1 MFSLF
6 KKSIKTGKKTTKYP
20 YEQEDTPAAFLG
32 RIVINLQTCSLCGQ
46 CATICPTKAIK
57 KEDGKLII
65 EYNKC
70 LFCGV
75 CQRHCPEHSIS
86 HTMDFELAVREKE
99 KLTVAVNEINEDLD
113 VLKGKLAGKTE
124 NILRRSLHIRH
135 VDSGS
140 CNGCDFEIN
149 ALTNP
154 VYDIQRL
161 GIDFVASPR
170 HADLLLVTGSVTE
183 HLETALKK
191 TFTATPDP
199 KLVVAMGACACSGG
213 IFQGSYAAIGGVDKI
228 LPVDIYIPG
237 CPPRPQAII
246 YGLLKA
252 IERIPPRNSI

>member
-6 KKSIKTGKKTTKYP
+6 RKSITTGKKTTEYP
-20 YEQEDTPAAFLG
+20 YKKENTPANLMG
-32 RIVINLQTCSLCGQ
+32 RLVIDQKTCNLCGQ

-57 KEDGKLII
+57 ERGQKLIV
-65 EYNKC
+65 EYDKC
-70 LFCGV
+70 LFCGI
-75 CQRHCPEHSIS
+75 CRGYCPLNAIS
-86 HTMDFELAVREKE
+86 HSTDFELAVREKD
-99 KLTVAVNEINEDLD
+99 KLTVAPADINEDLD
-113 VLKGKLAGKTE
+113 ALKGKLTRKTE
-124 NILRRSLHIRH
+124 SILGRSLHIRH
-135 VDSGS
+135 VDTGS
-140 CNGCDFEIN
+140 CNGCDFEMN

-191 TFTATPDP
+191 TFAATPEP

-213 IFQGSYAAIGGVDKI
+213 IFQGSYANAGGVDKI
-228 LPVDIYIPG
+228 LPVDVFIPG

-252 IERIPPRNSI
+252 IERIK